1 MIAIKRQTCI
11 WTGLTEEHN
20 ESVSFFSFDFH
31 TAVCAINLT
40 SCALK
45 YFDFCLNVSVYLWEG
60 SLSIENTRKISN
72 FYTSTWS
79 YIFCFVIKSVKI
91 VISKDMLQKEYSWPL
106 SWRSPVALSSP
117 SALSI
122 KQFLWDAVLDPPLLL
137 IRYTLTKLHIVYQA

>member
-1 MIAIKRQTCI
+1 MIAIKRQTYI

-60 SLSIENTRKISN
+60 N

-122 KQFLWDAVLDPPLLL
+122 KQFLRDAVLDPPLLL
-137 IRYTLTKLHIVYQA
+137 IRYTLTKLHIVYLA

>member
-1 MIAIKRQTCI
+1 MMIAIKRQTCI

-20 ESVSFFSFDFH
+20 ESVSFFN
-31 TAVCAINLT
+31 CAINLT

-60 SLSIENTRKISN
+60 N

-91 VISKDMLQKEYSWPL
+91 VISKDVLQKEYSWPL

-122 KQFLWDAVLDPPLLL
+122 KQFLRDAVLDPPLLL

>member
-60 SLSIENTRKISN
+60 N

-122 KQFLWDAVLDPPLLL
+122 KQFLRDAVLDPPLLL
-137 IRYTLTKLHIVYQA
+137 IRYTLTKLHIVY